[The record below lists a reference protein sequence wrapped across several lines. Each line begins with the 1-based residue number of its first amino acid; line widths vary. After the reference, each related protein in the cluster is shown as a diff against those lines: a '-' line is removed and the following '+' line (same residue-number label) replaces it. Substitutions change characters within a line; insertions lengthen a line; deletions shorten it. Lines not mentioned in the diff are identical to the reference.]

1 MNTWPI
7 VHVYV
12 DGCQET
18 TLTNNCFVLS
28 FSPKSPSC
36 FTNRASSDASGTEWG
51 GGVEGGG
58 REERKERREGG
69 GRER

>member
-1 MNTWPI
+1 M
-7 VHVYV
+7 

-36 FTNRASSDASGTEWG
+36 LTNRASSDVSGTEWG

-58 REERKERREGG
+58 REEWRGEERKERREGG
-69 GRER
+69 RER